1 MLHPIDHLLQQPEGK
16 TLEFKR
22 DLSSPRNVLKT
33 LVAFANAAGGCLVI
47 GVDDSRQVLG
57 VSDPLDEEARICNRI
72 ADGISPRLVPSVE
85 LASVGDRTLLI
96 VEVFPSSAR
105 PHYINSLGPEA
116 GVYVRLGA
124 SNRQAGPD
132 WITET
137 RRAAAGQVFDEQPM
151 PELGIDDLDVAAM
164 ARVFGP
170 TRTLDERSLQTLKL
184 LRAEQGLLVP
194 TRGAVL
200 LFGKARGQHFPDAWI
215 QCGRFRG
222 LDKADIFDQHEVHAH
237 LPDAVAE
244 IELFLKKHAFKT
256 ARFGAMRREDVWS
269 IPLTMLRE
277 AIINALVHSD
287 YAQRGTPIRV
297 AFFDDRIDIESPGLL
312 LPGMTIDDM
321 KSGVSRIRNPVIARV
336 FRELGLI
343 EQWGSGIRRI
353 FDEATRQGLPAPVIE
368 EIATGVRLC
377 IRLAQQH
384 APELPPSNTR
394 QESDDDRASLS
405 RLESQ
410 LESRLESKLAAKIV
424 LQLGTQPSGKAEL
437 ARALGHT
444 TVSGE
449 LHKQIRRLLDL
460 SLIEMTIPDK
470 PQSRLQRYR
479 LTQTGRQLFDPIEGK
494 TT

>member
-1 MLHPIDHLLQQPEGK
+1 MPLSIQHLLQQPEGK

-22 DLSSPRNVLKT
+22 NLSSPRNVLKT

-57 VSDPLDEEARICNRI
+57 VTDPLDEEARICNMV

-105 PHYINSLGPEA
+105 PHYLSSLGPEE

-124 SNRQAGPD
+124 SNRQAGSD
-132 WITET
+132 WVAEA
-137 RRAAAGQVFDEQPM
+137 RRAAAGQVFDEQAM
-151 PELGIDDLDVAAM
+151 PELGMADLDLAAM

-170 TRTLDERSLQTLKL
+170 TRMPDEKALQTLKL
-184 LRAEQGLLVP
+184 LRAEQGRLVP

-200 LFGKARGQHFPDAWI
+200 LFGKDREQHFPDAWI

-222 LDKADIFDQHEVHAH
+222 IDKVDIFDQQEVHAY
-237 LPDAVAE
+237 LPDAVE
-244 IELFLKKHAFKT
+244 QIELFLKKHAFKS

-277 AIINALVHSD
+277 AIVNALVHSD

-343 EQWGSGIRRI
+343 EQWGSGVRRI
-353 FDEATRQGLPAPVIE
+353 FDEASRQALPEPTIE
-368 EIATGVRLC
+368 EIATGVRLR
-377 IRLAQQH
+377 IRLKALHHPETTSTPLRDLTHEDEQVSAQVSAQVMMLLQH
-384 APELPPSNTR
+384 CVEQARSKQEL
-394 QESDDDRASLS
+394 L
-405 RLESQ
+405 
-410 LESRLESKLAAKIV
+410 AKIGLSNAYLNYKRHIV
-424 LQLGTQPSGKAEL
+424 P
-437 ARALGHT
+437 
-444 TVSGE
+444 
-449 LHKQIRRLLDL
+449 LLEHGL
-460 SLIEMTIPDK
+460 LTLTIPDK

-479 LTQTGRQLFDPIEGK
+479 LTQKGREWLDQIQSDR
-494 TT
+494 T